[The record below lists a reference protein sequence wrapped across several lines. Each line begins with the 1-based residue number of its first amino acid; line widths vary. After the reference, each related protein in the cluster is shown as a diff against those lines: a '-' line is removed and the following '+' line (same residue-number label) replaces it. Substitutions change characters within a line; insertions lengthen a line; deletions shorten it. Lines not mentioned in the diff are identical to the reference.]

1 MQNRQLTKDR
11 TKFLAPMGALF
22 ELFFGGGC
30 AAAEKSECGQRVRA
44 SQNGL
49 DALLLIFPVDKEIY
63 RYTSEN
69 Q

>member
-1 MQNRQLTKDR
+1 MV
-11 TKFLAPMGALF
+11 ALF

-63 RYTSEN
+63 RYTSKN